1 MFYFIYSL
9 LSCLTYGAGA
19 PPSLSLS
26 LSGFTSCTVPVDCV
40 TSSLA
45 GISVASGL
53 FIPSLLSGSALGRF
67 IGEVLK
73 VYGFNVDA
81 GTFALIGALLTSH
94 FMQLGFALHHVR
106 LAEANHWLVAFKHQV
121 LLPCWVGQHG

>member
-1 MFYFIYSL
+1 M
-9 LSCLTYGAGA
+9 SC
-19 PPSLSLS
+19 
-26 LSGFTSCTVPVDCV
+26 
-40 TSSLA
+40 LA

-81 GTFALIGALLTSH
+81 GTFALIGALLSSP

-106 LAEANHWLVAFKHQV
+106 LTEANHWLVAFNIRF
-121 LLPCWVGQHG
+121 CCRVGWDNTDDRLFVSDSARNDG